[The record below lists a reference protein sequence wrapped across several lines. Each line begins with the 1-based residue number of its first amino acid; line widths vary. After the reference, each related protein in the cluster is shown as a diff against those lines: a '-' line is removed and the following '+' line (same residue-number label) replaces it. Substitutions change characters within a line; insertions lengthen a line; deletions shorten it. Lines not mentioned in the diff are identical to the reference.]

1 MSEAIQRGKIK
12 KAPAPEVVKY
22 LIRPAIEADLARSYS
37 TILDINKAHILM
49 LGETGII
56 KPDVAKKLLAATA
69 QIEREKDHPSFE
81 INPDVEDLYFNL
93 ERYLIK
99 LTGLEVGG
107 QQHTA
112 RSRNDLF
119 ATEIRM
125 DTRKVFLKLS
135 QMFIE
140 LRRAYLALAREN
152 LETVMSGY
160 THMQP
165 SEPITFA
172 HYLSGVSQA
181 FARDYDRLSHA
192 WKSLNLCPLGG
203 GSMGSTSFPIDRNFT
218 AKLLG
223 FDAPLQNS
231 LDCVA
236 SRDYILEILTALSQ
250 TAMTMSRTALD
261 LYNWSTPEYGYI
273 EVDDSCAV
281 CSSIMPQK
289 KNPFTLEHV
298 KAKAAHMEGFM
309 IGAYNTMKNVIFSHS
324 RDTSVETPRYFYT
337 ALSEMEADFALLTVT
352 VKTLSVRKERMRRN
366 AERNFCTVTELAN
379 YLVRHDGISF
389 REAHEIIA
397 HVVGAMNDA
406 GLSAAEIDREAVA
419 RATESLYGFE
429 TKLTD
434 ALIREALDPAR
445 VAFEKTCIGGTAP
458 QEVTRQLDF
467 VERQIEA
474 DEAELVA
481 RRSQL
486 EKASG
491 LLEAKAQEARS

>member
-1 MSEAIQRGKIK
+1 MSQTVQRGKIK
-12 KAPAPEVVKY
+12 KAPAAEVVKY
-22 LIRPAIEADLARSYS
+22 LIRPAIEADLNRSYN
-37 TILDINKAHILM
+37 TILDVNKAHILM
-49 LGETGII
+49 LDKTGII
-56 KPDVAKKLLAATA
+56 SHDIAKKLLVATA
-69 QIEREKDHPSFE
+69 QIESEKDHPTFE
-81 INPDVEDLYFNL
+81 INPNVEDLYFNL

-119 ATEIRM
+119 ATEIRI

-135 QMFIE
+135 QMLID
-140 LRRAYLALAREN
+140 LRRAYLNLARQN
-152 LETVMSGY
+152 LDTVMSGY

-172 HYLSGVSQA
+172 HYLSGVS
-181 FARDYDRLSHA
+181 FALGRDYDRYSHA

-203 GSMGSTSFPIDRNFT
+203 CSMGSTSFPIDREYT
-218 AKLLG
+218 AKLMG
-223 FDAPLQNS
+223 FDAPVQNS

-236 SRDYILEILTALSQ
+236 SRDYVLEILTALSQ

-298 KAKAAHMEGFM
+298 KAKAAHIEGFM
-309 IGAYNTMKNVIFSHS
+309 IGVYNTMKNVIFSHG

-337 ALSEMEADFALLTVT
+337 ALSEMEADLALLTVT
-352 VKTLSVRKERMRRN
+352 INTLSVRKQRMYDC
-366 AERNFCTVTELAN
+366 AARNFCTVTELAN

-406 GLSAAEIDREAVA
+406 GLTAADINRAAVEK
-419 RATESLYGFE
+419 ATKELYGFD

-434 ALIREALDPAR
+434 EMIREALDPKR
-445 VAFEKTCIGGTAP
+445 VADEKSCIGGTAP
-458 QEVTRQLDF
+458 QEVTRQLDLI
-467 VERQIEA
+467 ESQIKA
-474 DEAELVA
+474 DEAELNS
-481 RRSQL
+481 R
-486 EKASG
+486 
-491 LLEAKAQEARS
+491 KAQLAQADALLAEKVQEAVG